1 VAVAVVVWAHS
12 AHSAV
17 VVAVAVEHT
26 QVVLGR
32 VM

>member
-1 VAVAVVVWAHS
+1 VAVAVVVVVWAHS

-17 VVAVAVEHT
+17 VVEHT